1 MYYQHHDTTRAHI
14 VIFYRNFQ
22 LKPVAGK
29 GCVPHSHIGLG
40 VSAMHTAKVLRKHH
54 IKTDVFGVWLSKDIE
69 NRLREL
75 GDCVTHAVIEAP
87 WVGLKEM
94 EDLLY
99 QFPHVHFI
107 VRSHSQVGFLQVE
120 AGAVQLL
127 RDYALLEDST
137 LNFSIAANSQRF
149 CEFME
154 LTYRVNCLYLPN
166 LYDLER
172 VHRHEYRCHKS
183 GQTLRVG
190 SFGAIRLLKNHSTAA
205 AAALMLARMRDSNL
219 EFYMNVNREEHGNGV
234 LHAIRNLFKDL
245 PWAKLIEVPWQPW
258 GSFRQTVAHM
268 DICFQVSATETF
280 NIVTADAAAEGVPSV
295 IGEAIDWLPREWVAN
310 IDDAQEIARIANH
323 LLSDPRAGRKASHA
337 LEVYICNATKVWL
350 DYLNNKKPGCSQKV
364 RLIL

>member
-183 GQTLRVG
+183 GQTLRVARP
-190 SFGAIRLLKNHSTAA
+190 GAS
-205 AAALMLARMRDSNL
+205 
-219 EFYMNVNREEHGNGV
+219 
-234 LHAIRNLFKDL
+234 
-245 PWAKLIEVPWQPW
+245 
-258 GSFRQTVAHM
+258 
-268 DICFQVSATETF
+268 
-280 NIVTADAAAEGVPSV
+280 
-295 IGEAIDWLPREWVAN
+295 
-310 IDDAQEIARIANH
+310 
-323 LLSDPRAGRKASHA
+323 
-337 LEVYICNATKVWL
+337 
-350 DYLNNKKPGCSQKV
+350 PGCSGVYPIDSFANAELPLKS
-364 RLIL
+364 L